1 MQKLLMKD
9 FVWKSLVVFF
19 TVSSLVLG
27 VLGMTSCSDA
37 NVVSRNISS
46 DADNFKVNR
55 RIIFLNGIT
64 NDYLLVIEGL
74 CSIGKSDVTN
84 SITVVC
90 KTGPDSYKKHA
101 VGISDNVTYF
111 SEHLDAS
118 NVSPYQYRVV
128 VKALSLIPDLE
139 IRK

>member
-9 FVWKSLVVFF
+9 FIWKSLIVFF
-19 TVSSLVLG
+19 TVSSLILG
-27 VLGMTSCSDA
+27 VTSCSDA

-111 SEHLDAS
+111 S
-118 NVSPYQYRVV
+118 Q
-128 VKALSLIPDLE
+128 
-139 IRK
+139 